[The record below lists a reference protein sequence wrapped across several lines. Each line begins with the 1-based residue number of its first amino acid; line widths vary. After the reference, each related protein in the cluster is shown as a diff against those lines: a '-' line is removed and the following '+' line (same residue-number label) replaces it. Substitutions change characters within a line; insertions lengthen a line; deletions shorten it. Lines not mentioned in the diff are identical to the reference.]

1 MWQSWT
7 RKFISIVQVADSLS
21 YVMHSF
27 LYIKEC
33 IFRSCGSRVSRKSTL
48 LKVKLL
54 VKSVWHV
61 EGHFKACLF
70 SSLIY
75 SRHSVWLQ
83 EALRNGW
90 FKEVKIKQSQQEDA
104 QTLQHAVISL
114 QTGYIFILKN
124 LGCYYVRFAVVGRW
138 VVGCCCFF
146 FQNCRNANKELNS
159 HVTAPQKLMAC
170 SHHHSLLPVF
180 SPPSCT
186 SLRVRW

>member
-7 RKFISIVQVADSLS
+7 RKFISIVQVADSS

-27 LYIKEC
+27 LYIKEF

-48 LKVKLL
+48 LKVKWH

-83 EALRNGW
+83 EALRKGW
-90 FKEVKIKQSQQEDA
+90 FKEVKIKPSQQEDA

-114 QTGYIFILKN
+114 QTGLHFHSEKSV
-124 LGCYYVRFAVVGRW
+124 GCYYVRFAVVSRW
-138 VVGCCCFF
+138 VVGCCCFWD
-146 FQNCRNANKELNS
+146 
-159 HVTAPQKLMAC
+159 TAGMPIK
-170 SHHHSLLPVF
+170 S
-180 SPPSCT
+180 
-186 SLRVRW
+186 